1 MQQELII
8 LSMVIATAF
17 GGSVY
22 ILSRVGPDIL
32 ASALNKTE
40 RGWTLWFLGAIIA
53 ILSVLGGVLWNRM
66 FEAEGALLVG
76 STICL
81 MPVLC
86 MVFGFRFM
94 KSQKGLIVFSVLMAA
109 IGVFAEA
116 NLIRLYLIYCTSA
129 KTWWGL

>member
-8 LSMVIATAF
+8 LSMGIATAF

-22 ILSRVGPDIL
+22 MLSRVGPDIL

-40 RGWTLWFLGAIIA
+40 RGWTFWFLGAVIA

-81 MPVLC
+81 MPAVC
-86 MVFGFRFM
+86 VIFGFRFM
-94 KSQKGLIVFSVLMAA
+94 KSHNGLILFSALMTST
-109 IGVFAEA
+109 GVFAEA
-116 NLIRLYLIYCTSA
+116 NLIRLYWIYCTQA